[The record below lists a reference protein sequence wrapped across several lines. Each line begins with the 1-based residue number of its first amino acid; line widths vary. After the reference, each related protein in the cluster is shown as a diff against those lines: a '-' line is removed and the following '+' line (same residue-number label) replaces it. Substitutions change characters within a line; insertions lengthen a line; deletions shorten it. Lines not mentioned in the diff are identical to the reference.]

1 MTVASARPSD
11 PSPDFSAPSD
21 KESEKRGRVDTFF
34 HLVVGGSAFLVLL
47 VLGGLVLLMGYG
59 GREAMHVF
67 GLSFTFR
74 NVWNPVANDYGAWAP
89 LFGTIISTLIGVLI
103 AAPVAFGTAFWL
115 TAIASSRIAA
125 VIGMAVQLLAAVPSI
140 IFGMWG
146 FFTIVPFVAR
156 HVQPF
161 LSHHFRHTP
170 LIAPLIHGAP
180 FGTGLLTAGLVL
192 AVMIAPFMTAV
203 LRDVFSAVPPMLRES
218 AYGLGATRWDV
229 TWQVVVPWAR
239 SGIIGAAVLGMGRAL
254 GETMAVTFVIGN
266 VTDVGWSLFAP
277 RSTVASL
284 IALQFPESP
293 AGSLR
298 LSSLLA
304 LGFILMLLSFFSLA
318 LARTLQGT
326 SK

>member
-1 MTVASARPSD
+1 MTLAPTRQTTPLSSAD
-11 PSPDFSAPSD
+11 AVSAT
-21 KESEKRGRVDTFF
+21 GRKKAGWTDTLF
-34 HLVVGGSAFLVLL
+34 HVLVGGSALVVLL

-59 GREAMHVF
+59 GREALHIF
-67 GLSFTFR
+67 GLPFVFH
-74 NVWNPVANDYGAWAP
+74 NIWNPVTNEYGAWAP
-89 LFGTIISTLIGVLI
+89 LFGTIISTLIGVAI
-103 AAPVAFGTAFWL
+103 ALPLAFGTAFWL
-115 TAIASSRIAA
+115 TAIASPKVAS

-156 HVQPF
+156 HIQPF
-161 LSHHFRHTP
+161 LTHHFRHTP
-170 LIAPLIHGAP
+170 ILAPLIHGAP

-203 LRDVFSAVPPMLRES
+203 MRDVFNAVPPMLRES

-229 TWQVVVPWAR
+229 MRKIVVPWSR

-293 AGSLR
+293 AGSVR

-304 LGFILMLLSFFSLA
+304 LGFILMLLSFVSLA
-318 LARTLQGT
+318 LARMLRGDT
-326 SK
+326 K